1 MLKFITFCLI
11 NLSLSSTEYNFTN
24 IESYKYIEVNLD
36 KEDAF
41 FEYIETQKNIKLEI
55 LEQSSNAQL
64 YTVYQYVK
72 KEDVKFN
79 ETGKQY
85 ENYKSKNQVKNL
97 EVFQKETNFFVI
109 TIINTCNNIK
119 LKKATIPKYFTF
131 MPEIPKDNFNI
142 NSTIVQYNKIN
153 EYNNIYVEISFSS
166 LFNYLTIFFFC

>member
-1 MLKFITFCLI
+1 MLKFIIFCLI

-41 FEYIETQKNIKLEI
+41 FKYIETQKNIKLEI

-79 ETGKQY
+79 ETSKQY

-97 EVFQKETNFFVI
+97 EVFQKEANFFVI
-109 TIINTCNNIK
+109 TIINTNDSVN
-119 LKKATIPKYFTF
+119 LKKS
-131 MPEIPKDNFNI
+131 N
-142 NSTIVQYNKIN
+142 NSKIF
-153 EYNNIYVEISFSS
+153 YIYA
-166 LFNYLTIFFFC
+166 

>member
-72 KEDVKFN
+72 KEDVKLN
-79 ETGKQY
+79 NMK
-85 ENYKSKNQVKNL
+85 
-97 EVFQKETNFFVI
+97 
-109 TIINTCNNIK
+109 IINQKIK
-119 LKKATIPKYFTF
+119 
-131 MPEIPKDNFNI
+131 
-142 NSTIVQYNKIN
+142 
-153 EYNNIYVEISFSS
+153 
-166 LFNYLTIFFFC
+166 